1 MVEDPMTV
9 VLGVDL
15 VLEEMLLPP
24 VMKEEEAHGESNLNF
39 ISRVGWRFGHRA
51 FLEGL
56 I

>member
-39 ISRVGWRFGHRA
+39 MGWRFGHRL
-51 FLEGL
+51 FSKD
-56 I
+56 